1 MISAVFESGL
11 NFLNLFITFATFSKF
26 AENAKLETLGTF
38 FKEYGVLSV
47 LIRSYLPSYP
57 LYNTVLSSVHRQRLR
72 GAQRTSSN
80 FMLKKLTRRCMIPR
94 MVMFRQ
100 LFYWLAG
107 VWYSG
112 EIDLPGYMMPQG
124 GSVIFYNI
132 VFIILFFTTIFYK
145 NFFYTAFFL

>member
-1 MISAVFESGL
+1 MLDQFRLWFRQIQAKEFPDISNSCWFLSFIL
-11 NFLNLFITFATFSKF
+11 SFQYFDFLNLFITFATFSKF

-47 LIRSYLPSYP
+47 LIRSYLPSYL

-100 LFYWLAG
+100 LFY
-107 VWYSG
+107 
-112 EIDLPGYMMPQG
+112 
-124 GSVIFYNI
+124 
-132 VFIILFFTTIFYK
+132 
-145 NFFYTAFFL
+145 